1 MQRRRFI
8 QFASLAAGASGLAA
22 LEKAAAAEQRKTVI
36 LMVKGFSC
44 VTCAVG
50 LDTMLTREKG
60 IVSSHSTYPEGK
72 ATVCYR
78 ADLINEDAICGLIS
92 DMGFSVASKHD
103 A

>member
-1 MQRRRFI
+1 MHRRRFI
-8 QFASLAAGASGLAA
+8 QFASLAAGAGSLAA
-22 LEKAAAAEQRKTVI
+22 LEKAAGAEKRNTVVF
-36 LMVKGFSC
+36 MVKGFSC

-78 ADLINEDAICGLIS
+78 ADLVTEDAIGGLIA